1 MTSAEPVWLRH
12 AEITHKTENDVRI
25 GAPNE
30 AEKIV
35 GDTQPQGI
43 RPKTEHSAPRLPSQ
57 GGRGIKEDKCR
68 AS

>member
-12 AEITHKTENDVRI
+12 ATNTPKTENEVRTR
-25 GAPNE
+25 APNE

-35 GDTQPQGI
+35 GDTQPQDI
-43 RPKTEHSAPRLPSQ
+43 KPEPEHRAPRLPSQ